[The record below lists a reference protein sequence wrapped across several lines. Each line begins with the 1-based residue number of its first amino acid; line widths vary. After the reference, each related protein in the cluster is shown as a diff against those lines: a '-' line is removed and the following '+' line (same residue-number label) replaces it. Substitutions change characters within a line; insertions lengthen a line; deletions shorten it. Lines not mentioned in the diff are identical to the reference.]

1 MKKKKLLALVLT
13 FTLAM
18 SMAACGDNNAPG
30 NSTSSDGTSAEGSSS
45 DTAGGSVESTEN
57 GGDTTQ
63 SAGDTYTFYD
73 YAPALATNWNPHT
86 WETNADDAILSTYL
100 SSGFVDI
107 SILDTEEMLYQWTYE
122 MATSVEDVTG
132 EHQEDLTKY
141 GVTLQEGKTAEDTT
155 EGYVFEIKL
164 NPDAKWEDGTPI
176 NADSYIYSMK
186 QLLDPDMKNYR
197 ANLYYSGESAVAGGE
212 AYYFQGSTVWMD
224 NSTSG
229 NYTIAD
235 LVLGDDGVYTTPDG
249 ATVTILVNAESSYL
263 GGDTLA
269 TYVTNYGEEYF
280 NVADF
285 EKLAELADAEGRAPL
300 TEESLALLV
309 SVISTQAAWGETAD
323 DAPSYLAYS
332 KEFPEVNYDDVVGC
346 YKVDDYTIRYVNQF
360 YIDKNYFLV
369 SCVSTWLVSE
379 DLYEAGKD
387 TSGSLVTTN
396 YGTSAETTKSYGPY
410 RLESMQQDKQMV
422 FVQNENWYGYEKDEN
437 GNLVSYTNFEVDGE
451 KKQQYITDKVII
463 NVMDNAT
470 AKQAFLKG
478 ELSNW
483 SPDADDLVA
492 YSTSDKLYKADE
504 TYTMSFFFNCGL
516 DNLKTMDAS
525 KGNTNS
531 VVLSNVNFREAL
543 SLAID
548 RNEYVSATAGYK
560 PAYSL
565 LNSLYYYD
573 VYNDPSSMY
582 RSSDEAMQ
590 AICNLY
596 DVSYGEGTPYAT
608 LKDAYDSINGYNLTQ
623 AKELMAQAC
632 QELVSEGLYTEGDP
646 ISIRIAWAAGALESS
661 DTQQCELMNKY
672 INAAAEGSGFGPITL
687 EPIGNLNNRYADV
700 SNGEYAIGYGA
711 WGGAAFYP
719 FRTFRVY
726 CDPDYVQIH
735 EAGCWDPAT
744 ETLTLDVKGEPVT
757 MTWKEWSNAL
767 TGSGVY
773 SNSDFDLKLSVTA
786 QMEEEYLK
794 KYYRIPLCATT
805 VSTLLSW
812 QCEYYTDEYNIMY
825 GFGGFRLLQYDYTDA
840 EWAEYV
846 SSQNGALNYE

>member
-1 MKKKKLLALVLT
+1 MKRKKLLALVLSCA
-13 FTLAM
+13 LAM
-18 SMAACGDNNAPG
+18 SLAACGGKTPDNNATGDSTNSTG
-30 NSTSSDGTSAEGSSS
+30 NST
-45 DTAGGSVESTEN
+45 VESSGN
-57 GGDTTQ
+57 GEDVTPP
-63 SAGDTYTFYD
+63 AADTYTFYD
-73 YAPALATNWNPHT
+73 YASALATNWNPHT
-86 WETNADDAILSTYL
+86 WENSSDDAILSGYL

-122 MATSVEDVTG
+122 MATSVEDVTAQ
-132 EHQEDLTKY
+132 HQDDLTKY
-141 GVTLQEGKTAEDTT
+141 GVTLLDGQTAETTT

-164 NPDAKWEDGTPI
+164 NPNAKWEDGTII

-186 QLLDPDMKNYR
+186 QLLDPAMKNYR

-212 AYYFQGSTVWMD
+212 AYYFQGSTAWIDNYASAQYTMD
-224 NSTSG
+224 
-229 NYTIAD
+229 D

-249 ATVTILVNAESSYL
+249 NPVAILVGAESAYL
-263 GGDTLA
+263 SASLAQYVEAYGDQYFGVEDYEALA
-269 TYVTNYGEEYF
+269 Q
-280 NVADF
+280 
-285 EKLAELADAEGRAPL
+285 LADEEGRVPL
-300 TEESLALLV
+300 TDESLALLV
-309 SVISTQAAWGETAD
+309 GVISTVPAWGESAD
-323 DAPSYLAYS
+323 DAPCYLAYG
-332 KEFPEVNYDDVVGC
+332 KEFPTADYDDVVGC

-369 SCVSTWLVSE
+369 SCASTWLVYE

-387 TSGSLVTTN
+387 TTGSLVTTN
-396 YGTSAETTKSYGPY
+396 YGTSKETTMSYGPY
-410 RLESMQQDKQMV
+410 RMESMQQDKQMV

-451 KKQQYITDKVII
+451 TKQQYMTTKVVI
-463 NVMDNAT
+463 NVMEDAT

-478 ELSNW
+478 ELSYW
-483 SPDADDLVA
+483 APEADDLLA
-492 YSTSDKLYKADE
+492 YSTSDKLYKSDE

-516 DNLKTMDAS
+516 DNLKIMDES

-531 VVLSNVNFREAL
+531 VVLSNTNFRKAM
-543 SLAID
+543 SLAVD

-565 LNSLYYYD
+565 MNSLYYYD

-596 DVSYGEGTPYAT
+596 GVEYGDGTPYAT
-608 LKDAYDSINGYNLTQ
+608 LKDAYESINGYNLTE
-623 AKELMAQAC
+623 AKNLMAQAC
-632 QELVSEGLYTEGDP
+632 QELVADGLYTEGDP
-646 ISIRIAWAAGALESS
+646 IVIRIGWAAGAIESAA
-661 DTQQCELMNKY
+661 TQQCELMNKY
-672 INAAAEGSGFGPITL
+672 INAAAEGSGFGSITL
-687 EPIGNLNNRYADV
+687 EPIGNLANRYEGV
-700 SNGEYAIGYGA
+700 YTGEYAIGYGA

-719 FRTFRVY
+719 FRNFRVY
-726 CDPDYVQIH
+726 CDPDYVDIH
-735 EAGCWDPAT
+735 EAGCWNPAT
-744 ETLTLDVKGEPVT
+744 ETLTLDVNGESVT
-757 MTWKEWSNAL
+757 MTWKDWSNAL

-805 VSTLLSW
+805 ASFLLSW
-812 QCEYYTDEYNIMY
+812 QCHYYTDEYNVMY
-825 GFGGFRLLQYDYTDA
+825 GFGGLRLMQYDYTDA

>member
-1 MKKKKLLALVLT
+1 MKRKKLLALVLALAT
-13 FTLAM
+13 AM
-18 SMAACGDNNAPG
+18 SMTACGTPDTPDTPG
-30 NSTSSDGTSAEGSSS
+30 DTSSTGSTDSS
-45 DTAGGSVESTEN
+45 TVENSESGNEETP
-57 GGDTTQ
+57 
-63 SAGDTYTFYD
+63 AAADTYTFYD

-86 WETNADDAILSTYL
+86 WEMNADDVILSTYL
-100 SSGFVDI
+100 ASGFVDI
-107 SILDTEEMLYQWTYE
+107 SILDSEEMLYQWTYE
-122 MATSVEDVTG
+122 MATSVEDVTA
-132 EHQEDLTKY
+132 EHQDDLTKY
-141 GVTLQEGKTAEDTT
+141 NVTLQEGQTAEDTT
-155 EGYVFEIKL
+155 EGFVFEIKL
-164 NPDAKWEDGTPI
+164 NPNAKWEDGTAI

-186 QLLDPDMKNYR
+186 QLLDPGMKNYR

-229 NYTIAD
+229 GYIVAD
-235 LVLGDDGVYTTPDG
+235 LVLGEDGTYTTPDG
-249 ATVTILVNAESSYL
+249 AAVTILVNAASSYL
-263 GGDTLA
+263 SGDSLGA
-269 TYVTNYGEEYF
+269 YVEAYGDQYF
-280 NVADF
+280 NVEDF
-285 EKLAELADAEGRAPL
+285 EKLAALADEEGRAPL

-309 SVISTQAAWGETAD
+309 SVISTQAAWGESEA

-332 KEFPEVNYDDVVGC
+332 KEFPTVNYDDVVGC

-369 SCVSTWLVSE
+369 SLAGATWLVAE

-396 YGTSAETTKSYGPY
+396 YGSSAETTKSYGPY

-422 FVQNENWYGYEKDEN
+422 FVRNENWYGYEKDEN
-437 GNLVSYTNFEVDGE
+437 GKLVSYTNFEVDGE
-451 KKQQYITDKVII
+451 KKQQYLTDKVII

-483 SPDADDLVA
+483 SPEADDLVA
-492 YSTSDKLYKADE
+492 YSTSDKLYKQDE
-504 TYTMSFFFNCGL
+504 TYTLSFFFNCGL
-516 DNLKTMDAS
+516 DSLKTMDAS

-531 VVLSNVNFREAL
+531 VVLSNVNFRKAL
-543 SLAID
+543 SLGID

-573 VYNDPSSMY
+573 VYNDPNSMY
-582 RSSDEAMQ
+582 RSSEEAMQ

-596 DVSYGEGTPYAT
+596 EVEYGDGTPYAT
-608 LKDAYDSINGYNLTQ
+608 LKDAYDSINGYNLTE
-623 AKELMAQAC
+623 AKNLMAQAC
-632 QELVSEGLYTEGDP
+632 QELVADGLYTEGDP
-646 ISIRIAWAAGALESS
+646 ISIRIAWAAGAIQSS

-687 EPIGNLNNRYADV
+687 EPIGNLTNRYADV

-726 CDPDYVQIH
+726 CDDDYVQIH
-735 EAGCWDPAT
+735 EAGCWDPST

-812 QCEYYTDEYNIMY
+812 QCDYYTDEYNIMY
-825 GFGGFRLLQYDYTDA
+825 GFGGLRLMQYDYTDA

-846 SSQNGALNYE
+846 KSQNGALNYE